1 MLEVGA
7 ILKANPPPRPVALL
21 FNEGEEFGLNGAH
34 AFVRADPQAKQVNSL
49 INIDVRGVT
58 GPAVMYETS
67 EPNGAAMSLYGKA
80 TARPYANSISTD
92 FAKLIPNMTDVVF
105 FRPAGWTLLNYA
117 IVGNETRYHSPGDN
131 IAALDPNS
139 VGHVG
144 TEVLAAARAMAGTPD
159 PARVGS
165 GRTVFTDIAGRSF
178 FHLPLLVAA
187 GLLALL
193 LVAAFVLAWR
203 RASLRKPLLVAGGM
217 VVGGSLVAGLVSV
230 AASLIRS
237 GDFWRAFP
245 LVPYLAVYATLLLAM
260 GFVWWWWGRALDKR
274 RIRAAAWLMILI
286 IGAALSLAIPGATIF
301 FLIAPAIAL
310 VGITVSDRSP
320 FAANLLVTLAIVIQF
335 VMFAEILT
343 LVEMLLIDGP
353 LAAVVLLAALVA
365 LPAIIE
371 TDAKASRLAVVA
383 MLVASIGL
391 WIGAMAIPRSSA
403 QRPLQ
408 FSIDYFRDAAKQKA
422 NWAVATKQ
430 APLPR
435 NYPGQ
440 WNKKVLPYNGRTRWV
455 ADAPLLDT
463 PVPTAKVMS
472 AQPSGAGRKVLLSL
486 SSGGAN
492 TIAIRFPKNAK
503 LLALGLAGSPVAL
516 PPKGEPD
523 KPILRCTGRACEG
536 LQIEVVLGDN
546 RPADAELFSTKF
558 GLPPQGQPLTAARP
572 KNAIPQYAPDSTI
585 TMSRIRL

>member
-1 MLEVGA
+1 
-7 ILKANPPPRPVALL
+7 
-21 FNEGEEFGLNGAH
+21 
-34 AFVRADPQAKQVNSL
+34 
-49 INIDVRGVT
+49 
-58 GPAVMYETS
+58 
-67 EPNGAAMSLYGKA
+67 
-80 TARPYANSISTD
+80 
-92 FAKLIPNMTDVVF
+92 
-105 FRPAGWTLLNYA
+105 
-117 IVGNETRYHSPGDN
+117 
-131 IAALDPNS
+131 
-139 VGHVG
+139 
-144 TEVLAAARAMAGTPD
+144 
-159 PARVGS
+159 VGS

-353 LAAVVLLAALVA
+353 LAAVVLLAALAA

-430 APLPR
+430 APLPK

-492 TIAIRFPKNAK
+492 TIAIRFPKSVK
-503 LLALGLAGSPVAL
+503 LLALGLAGSPVVL

-536 LQIEVVLGDN
+536 LQIEAVLGDN
-546 RPADAELFSTKF
+546 RPVDAELFSTKF